1 MDLGLY
7 LATRPYDRE
16 TTAELLGRYIYE
28 VIDTDLLFLI
38 FKVESP
44 DLLPVEVVE
53 TTVNEEPHIRKLN
66 GTLINVSYFICTEAD
81 IDQIP
86 SEHIV
91 NVIVQINTENERKL
105 RAFTFSLYESFLLI
119 QVLII
124 SQISLYLLLKLRHP

>member
-53 TTVNEEPHIRKLN
+53 TTVNEEPHIRKL
-66 GTLINVSYFICTEAD
+66 AD

-86 SEHIV
+86 GEHIV